1 MLQSGRDIF
10 PGAQWRENIEPKC
23 DGTTRQS
30 QGQNLII
37 TTQNGQIQLV
47 VKILFFKTSEIN
59 CLFLIYLNEMFC
71 AWKE

>member
-47 VKILFFKTSEIN
+47 VKILFLKPP
-59 CLFLIYLNEMFC
+59 
-71 AWKE
+71 K